1 VAKKKGGTSKV
12 DMVRDAIAK
21 LGWDVPI
28 EAYSEYITKTYNVEM
43 SKAHISQ
50 TKSTER
56 RKQGVKGKRRRRRRA
71 AAKEE
76 VPSGNAKVADILTFL
91 DTVREWQEKIG
102 AETVREVVRSALKK

>member
-1 VAKKKGGTSKV
+1 MK
-12 DMVRDAIAK
+12 
-21 LGWDVPI
+21 P
-28 EAYSEYITKTYNVEM
+28 SEYIKKTYNTEM

-56 RKQGVKGKRRRRRRA
+56 RRQGVKGKRRRRRRG

-76 VPSGNAKVADILTFL
+76 VPTGNATVADILSFL

-102 AETVREVVRSALKK
+102 ADTVREVVRNALKK